1 MRHTLRLHSGRV
13 SGAVGGVDTLPGWL
27 RLRFAP
33 ILQRR
38 YKRAGRFR
46 ELRISSSADAPTYAT
61 ATHPA
66 PADATAT
73 DATPDATAT
82 DATATG
88 SVAGRRALRVR
99 R

>member
-1 MRHTLRLHSGRV
+1 MRHTLPLLSGRV
-13 SGAVGGVDTLPGWL
+13 SGSVGGVDTLPGWL
-27 RLRFAP
+27 RLRFSP
-33 ILQRR
+33 IIQRR
-38 YKRAGRFR
+38 DKRAGRFR

-61 ATHPA
+61 STHPA
-66 PADATAT
+66 PADASPA
-73 DATPDATAT
+73 DATADATAT